1 MAAKLSSISRI
12 IPWSLLLRAGIFG
25 AAWLLLPF
33 WLFFLIALILYFLPV
48 FQPLRLILPFA
59 LTVFFAG
66 ILSPNF
72 WAAALL
78 AALFFLILGI
88 KNLTLV
94 NRMAAYETVLFLL
107 LFLAY
112 LNLFF
117 HFPNSGRAAVLLL
130 SGFAAA
136 AYALLLRNA
145 ARYATF
151 PKEWSPRHQ
160 AVIFGLAGLLVW
172 QWTWAVLFLP
182 LNPFYQTA
190 LLFLFAAVLTEMFL
204 DHLAAELGR
213 RRILGY
219 FSAFVV
225 FASAILAAN
234 PWQL

>member
-1 MAAKLSSISRI
+1 MAAKLSSISRT

-33 WLFFLIALILYFLPV
+33 WLFFLAALILYFLPV

-72 WAAALL
+72 WAAALF

-94 NRMAAYETVLFLL
+94 NRMAAYETALFLL

-117 HFPNSGRAAVLLL
+117 HFPNSGRTAAL
-130 SGFAAA
+130 
-136 AYALLLRNA
+136 
-145 ARYATF
+145 YATF

-190 LLFLFAAVLTEMFL
+190 LLFLFPAVLPRMFL

-219 FSAFVV
+219 FSAFLV